1 VSLLDAFILGLVQGV
16 TEFLP
21 VSSSGHLALAENLLG
36 LRQAGGLTGIFLDVT
51 VHLATLAA
59 ILVAFREPIARLV
72 RGLLARDPRAWKDLG
87 LYAVASL
94 PAAVVGIA
102 VKDSI
107 DVLYRSLPFLG
118 VAFALMGALLW
129 YTRGRM
135 TGTGERPGLLG
146 AIAIGLGQAAAIAP
160 AVSRSGTTIAVGI
173 LGGMDPVRAAE
184 FSFLLGVPA
193 IAGAGLLEARDAAQ
207 GFAQV
212 GGPAFAVALLTAF
225 LSGLAAIALLRR
237 LLRAR
242 SFHRF
247 APYLWLLG
255 TATLVVWALRH

>member
-1 VSLLDAFILGLVQGV
+1 MSLIDAFILGLVQGV

-21 VSSSGHLALAENLLG
+21 VSSSGHLALAENVLG

-59 ILVAFREPIARLV
+59 IVVAFREPIVRLI
-72 RGLLARDPRAWKDLG
+72 RGLLAREPRAWKDLG
-87 LYAVASL
+87 LYAIASV
-94 PAAVVGIA
+94 PAAVVGLA

-118 VAFALMGALLW
+118 VAFILMGALLW
-129 YTRGRM
+129 STRGRM
-135 TGTGERPGLLG
+135 TAEGERPGVLG
-146 AIAIGLGQAAAIAP
+146 AIAIGVGQAIAIAP

-173 LGGMDPVRAAE
+173 LGGMAPVRAAE

-193 IAGAGLLEARDAAQ
+193 IAGAGLLEAPDAAR
-207 GFAQV
+207 GLAQV
-212 GGPAFAVALLTAF
+212 GGAAFAVALLTAF

-242 SFHRF
+242 AFHRF
-247 APYLWLLG
+247 APYLWVLG
-255 TATLVVWALRH
+255 SVTLVVWALRR